1 MKAFLDRLEQSLTT
15 RGLRRGPPPPPDSGS
30 VPMFARGRC
39 RSWAV
44 LVAAL
49 LCWSPFAA
57 EAQDAP
63 AAPSTGAIELPPV
76 SVYDGRY
83 VVPLAVPNTYDL
95 SAEGGLDVEID
106 SIVRN
111 CLQIS
116 GFFDVY
122 GPDRYFFDAGQE
134 GMTVASIRFEN
145 WYNVG
150 AQGLVKTAYRV
161 AGNQVAL
168 DFRLY
173 DIDNQTQLEIP
184 YTGGTVSREAVA
196 GEVYAFVNAI
206 IEYYTGSPGIFGTRI
221 AFVAGGN
228 GGDKHIYTI
237 SMDGTGMSQET
248 TRGGL
253 NILPS
258 FGPGGRLM
266 YTSFRA
272 GNPDLYIGSDPGA
285 VSLSA
290 RPGFNSGARL
300 SPAGGEIAATLSVG
314 GNADIYILDTN
325 GEILRQ
331 CTDNNAE
338 DVSPTWS
345 PDGSQIAFVSDR
357 SGGPQIYVMNADC
370 SGQRRVT
377 FAGNY
382 NTEPDWSPTSNLIAF
397 TGRDERA
404 RFDVF
409 TVEPETGFITR
420 LTQDQGDN
428 KSPSWSPDGRYV
440 VVSSTRGGSSGS
452 LYVIDSTGYFQHNI
466 TPNGGGF
473 ETPRWER

>member
-1 MKAFLDRLEQSLTT
+1 MFSRVLCRTWRL
-15 RGLRRGPPPPPDSGS
+15 
-30 VPMFARGRC
+30 
-39 RSWAV
+39 
-44 LVAAL
+44 LVATLVCVVSVGAH
-49 LCWSPFAA
+49 AQ
-57 EAQDAP
+57 EAPTAP
-63 AAPSTGAIELPPV
+63 PNGAIELPPV

-83 VVPLAVPNTYDL
+83 VVPLAVPDTYDL

-106 SIVRN
+106 SIIRN

-184 YTGGTVSREAVA
+184 YSGGTVAREAVA

-206 IEYYTGSPGIFGTRI
+206 IQYYTGSPGIFGSRI

-228 GGDKHIYTI
+228 GGDKHVYTI
-237 SMDGTGMSQET
+237 SMDGSGMSQET

-266 YTSFRA
+266 YTSFRG

-285 VSLSA
+285 VSFSA

-325 GEILRQ
+325 GGILRQ